1 MLLPAPI
8 GFDLMVDSDASIA
21 VSPSIWGAP
30 LSKPSRF
37 ARKWAQTHGAAIQ
50 ESGASKEDL
59 CFLAIE
65 TAAVERDGGWQWQNS
80 RTVYG
85 PPLRHHRSDAARER
99 PLAACI
105 LGIIKC

>member
-8 GFDLMVDSDASIA
+8 GFGLMADSDASIA
-21 VSPSIWGAP
+21 VSPSIWVAP

-37 ARKWAQTHGAAIQ
+37 ARNWAQTHGAAIQ

-65 TAAVERDGGWQWQNS
+65 TAAVGRDGAPSGIGRIHGRLMDWPSVTIVLMQPANVPS
-80 RTVYG
+80 
-85 PPLRHHRSDAARER
+85 LRVFSA
-99 PLAACI
+99 
-105 LGIIKC
+105 